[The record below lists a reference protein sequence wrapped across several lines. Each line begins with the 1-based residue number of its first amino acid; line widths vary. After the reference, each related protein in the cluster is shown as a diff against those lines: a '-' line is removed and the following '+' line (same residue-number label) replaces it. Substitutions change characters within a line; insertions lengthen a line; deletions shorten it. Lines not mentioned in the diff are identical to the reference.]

1 ATDQTVA
8 RAYAKILHSITGEQ
22 PVVVLSDDASA
33 SERIEKFSSSTRRWM
48 VAVRM
53 VSEGVDVPRLA
64 VGVYA
69 TSSSTPLF
77 FAQAIGR
84 FVRARRRGEAA
95 SVFLPNVPVL
105 MALAGEME
113 RQRDHALDRKS
124 KDEDGLDDSLLESAN
139 REEEVSDALTQ
150 EFSYQA
156 ISSLA
161 HFDRVV
167 FEGKEFGQL
176 AEPGTPEEEEF
187 IGLPGLLEPEHVHEL
202 LMQRQARQSRLRKA
216 REASM
221 PPEATTTL
229 PAPLRCTPS
238 SAGCAGVR
246 RWPKPRWRS
255 CSHASTSCANACA
268 PDRGEPTSVH
278 RMRGASGIRKAI
290 NPRSGAVLGCAA
302 R

>member
-1 ATDQTVA
+1 YSLVPLSRRPVPRALLRARGAPGSPPFPYPTLFRSTSQAWRTALDPEGEWMPAVLSAADRRLTEIRHHVPDAGGLVLATDQTVA

-105 MALAGEME
+105 MTLAGEME
-113 RQRDHALDRKS
+113 RQRDHALDRKA
-124 KDEDGLDDSLLESAN
+124 KDEDGHDDSLLESAY
-139 REEEVSDALTQ
+139 REDEASDALTQ

-161 HFDRVV
+161 HFDRVE
-167 FEGKEFGQL
+167 FEGKDFGQL

-187 IGLPGLLEPEHVHEL
+187 IGLPGLLEPESVHEL
-202 LMQRQARQSRLRKA
+202 LMQRQARQSRLR
-216 REASM
+216 E
-221 PPEATTTL
+221 
-229 PAPLRCTPS
+229 
-238 SAGCAGVR
+238 V
-246 RWPKPRWRS
+246 
-255 CSHASTSCANACA
+255 
-268 PDRGEPTSVH
+268 
-278 RMRGASGIRKAI
+278 
-290 NPRSGAVLGCAA
+290 
-302 R
+302 